1 MKIVHQENEITLLRL
16 GPARS
21 EAEVVKRELFFE
33 IQGREYSCEV
43 LLGPNATG
51 EDYENPANFYQ
62 MNKEMVDAALTKFL
76 SQTHLYG
83 NYDGG
88 TDISE

>member
-33 IQGREYSCEV
+33 IKGQEYSCDV
-43 LLGPNATG
+43 LLERNATG
-51 EDYENPANFYQ
+51 EDYDDPENFYQ
-62 MNKEMVDAALTKFL
+62 MNKEMVDAALTLFL
-76 SQTHLYG
+76 SENHLY
-83 NYDGG
+83 NNLDKHH
-88 TDISE
+88 DNE